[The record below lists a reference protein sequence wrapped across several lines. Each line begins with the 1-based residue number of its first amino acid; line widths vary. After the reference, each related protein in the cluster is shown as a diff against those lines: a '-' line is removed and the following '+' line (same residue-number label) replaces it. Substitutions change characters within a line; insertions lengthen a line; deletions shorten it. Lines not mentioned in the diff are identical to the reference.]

1 MNAGRR
7 LARRAIE
14 SVLAVG
20 LTIGC
25 FHARADSLVFG
36 FVNPS
41 FSGVGYGSHV
51 LTIDSQETSRKKDL
65 EVGREADLLAAKRKS
80 ENSVEARFLRNLESR
95 IYSQLSRQ
103 LVDNL
108 FGESPSSSGSFELQG
123 SVVSFEDT
131 GTEVVLRIESPDGI
145 TELSIPTE
153 QFLF

>member
-1 MNAGRR
+1 MSAGPR
-7 LARRAIE
+7 LARRVTE
-14 SVLAVG
+14 FLLAVA
-20 LTIGC
+20 LTIAC

-36 FVNPS
+36 FSNPS

-51 LTIDSQETSRKKDL
+51 LTIENQEKSRKDAL
-65 EVGREADLLAAKRKS
+65 EDEREADLLAAERDA

-108 FGESPSSSGSFELQG
+108 FGESPSTSGSFELQG

-145 TELSIPTE
+145 TELAIPTE